1 MNQTARTRR
10 APVPRASSP
19 CFVRWE
25 SNFLQSRNRSD
36 LAPRARAG
44 SPWYGNAFP
53 LTLLRVTSAAVVL
66 LIALTGCRPK
76 PPPAPLPTYAWT
88 DDASAIRTI
97 AERANSIRTIQA
109 TCGLTLTRPDG
120 QSVGLDAILLSAPP
134 DRLRLQASKFGQ
146 KLFDLTLNADGLF
159 VRIDDPSRK
168 DKVVPASLSAARF
181 AREWAMFNGGLFDAP
196 DLTTSD
202 AGPQKLLVSRTLPD
216 GRRVTCEI
224 DKPTL
229 TPRLYRV
236 FDPAAK
242 QRFSLTIPEY
252 RLVGGVPYP
261 QHMTAVSD
269 EGTIDIEMREVE
281 LNVELAEGAF
291 VPPGKAQKQP

>member
-1 MNQTARTRR
+1 MDAMKRSTGRV
-10 APVPRASSP
+10 PVTRASRP
-19 CFVRWE
+19 CLVGAESDQRRMRRSSEVVR
-25 SNFLQSRNRSD
+25 Q
-36 LAPRARAG
+36 ARARRPYHVGAAWQIVRIN
-44 SPWYGNAFP
+44 SAFAII
-53 LTLLRVTSAAVVL
+53 LMVM
-66 LIALTGCRPK
+66 TGCRPK
-76 PPPAPLPTYAWT
+76 PPPAPLPMYAWT

-97 AERANSIRTIQA
+97 AERAKSIRTIQA

-120 QSVGLDAILLSAPP
+120 QSVGVDAILLSAPP

-146 KLFDLTLNADGLF
+146 KLFDLTLNPDGLF

-196 DLTTSD
+196 DLTTND
-202 AGPQKLLVSRTLPD
+202 AGPGTLLASRTLSD

-252 RLVGGVPYP
+252 RLIGGVPYP
-261 QHMTAVSD
+261 QRMTAVSD
-269 EGTIDIEMREVE
+269 DGTIDIEMRDVE

-291 VPPGKAQKQP
+291 IPPSRAQKQP